1 MILTADEI
9 YGMYSEPSSDAE
21 MVEFARAVEAA
32 VIAKLGTVEMPEPD
46 IRLSVDDHGKWVE
59 STAASAEPVY
69 TADQLRT
76 VAAAARLK
84 ALEEA
89 AVVCD
94 EVAETIS
101 SLSVLGATRCGIAIR
116 ALKGTT
122 P

>member
-1 MILTADEI
+1 MILTDQEIDALWTDEPNVPQRVKRRELVNI
-9 YGMYSEPSSDAE
+9 AQ
-21 MVEFARAVEAA
+21 AA
-32 VIAKLGTVEMPEPD
+32 VIAMLCTVEMPEPD

-101 SLSVLGATRCGIAIR
+101 SLLFWR
-116 ALKGTT
+116 
-122 P
+122 

>member
-1 MILTADEI
+1 MILTQEELSEVMEAADFT
-9 YGMYSEPSSDAE
+9 YTPT
-21 MVEFARAVEAA
+21 VFARALE
-32 VIAKLGTVEMPEPD
+32 AKLLAKLCTMDMPEPT
-46 IRLSVDDHGKWVE
+46 HHT
-59 STAASAEPVY
+59 TAKGALIGY
-69 TADQLRT
+69 FTADQLRT